1 MKRYYTNKK
10 KQSKSYGALMS
21 NLYHWLNPEKS
32 RYFKIAIRE
41 SRIDEIILDYD
52 WGSCTSNRGGKKRI
66 IAESY
71 EEAQKY
77 IEKMKKRRKSRGY
90 FLIAPKIN

>member
-1 MKRYYTNKK
+1 MYN
-10 KQSKSYGALMS
+10 SYE
-21 NLYHWLNPEKS
+21 WLNPEKS
-32 RYFKIAIRE
+32 RYFKIAIRK
-41 SRIDEIILDYD
+41 SRIDKIILDYD
-52 WGSCTSNRGGKKRI
+52 WGSCVSNRGGKKTI